1 MITFRK
7 IDAGDAEVIAA
18 MHRASWRTAYRG
30 IMCDEYLDGEIAEE
44 RLGEWRR
51 RLSPPREDSLG
62 WMALHDGA
70 PAGFIFG
77 FQHEHD
83 CWGTIIDNLHVLPEW
98 KGRGIGRELM
108 ARFATTLIERGDTVG
123 VFLWVYEKN
132 VAARS
137 FYTAVGGKM
146 VEETDYSVPGGGTAR
161 ILRMTWSHPTELRS
175 AASTDNKNK

>member
-30 IMCDEYLDGEIAEE
+30 IMRDEYLDGEIAEE

-51 RLSPPREDSLG
+51 RLSPPHEDSLG
-62 WMALHDGA
+62 WIALDDGA

-108 ARFATTLIERGDTVG
+108 ARFATTLIERGDTAG

-132 VAARS
+132 VAARR
-137 FYTAVGGKM
+137 FYTVAGGKM

-175 AASTDNKNK
+175 AASTVNKNK